1 VAGAIDVAELS
12 TPLSTRHFAGH
23 PHGEIY
29 GLAHTPARFAARD
42 LRPQTRV
49 PGLYLTGSDICTAGV
64 GGAVMGGV
72 LTASVLTRKNLLGTI
87 LSDRGAPRPA
97 AAPPLRRSA

>member
-1 VAGAIDVAELS
+1 V
-12 TPLSTRHFAGH
+12 
-23 PHGEIY
+23 
-29 GLAHTPARFAARD
+29 PARFVARD
-42 LRPQTRV
+42 LRPKTPVR
-49 PGLYLTGSDICTAGV
+49 GLYLTGADICTAGV